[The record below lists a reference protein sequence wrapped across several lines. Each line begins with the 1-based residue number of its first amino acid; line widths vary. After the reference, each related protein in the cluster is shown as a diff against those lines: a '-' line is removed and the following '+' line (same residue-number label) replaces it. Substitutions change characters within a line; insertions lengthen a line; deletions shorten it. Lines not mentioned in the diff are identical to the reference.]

1 MLRTLA
7 LACVAALVSSCA
19 PDAVRAQ
26 EPSPLS
32 AAAWLSGCWELRSGQ
47 RVTLEMWMPAS
58 GDMML
63 GASRTQVAGV
73 TRKFEHLRLSA
84 EAGALVYTAS
94 PSRQSTASFTSVH
107 ASDTALVVENLQHDP
122 PQGIL
127 YGPLGRDSLVAR
139 IEGPGREGP
148 RGIDFP
154 MRRVSCQW
162 GPADPGDRAL
172 PFTTSTRSSHHPP
185 SW

>member
-7 LACVAALVSSCA
+7 LAATAVLGLPCA

-26 EPSPLS
+26 EASPLS

-47 RVTLEMWMPAS
+47 RVTLEMWMPAA
-58 GDMML
+58 GDLML

-73 TRKFEHLRLSA
+73 TREYEQLVLSA

-94 PSRQSTASFTSVH
+94 PSRQATTSFTSTHV
-107 ASDTALVVENLQHDP
+107 SDTVLVFENPEHDF
-122 PQGIL
+122 PQVIR
-127 YGPLGRDSLVAR
+127 YRRLGTDSLVAR
-139 IEGPGREGP
+139 IEGPGRDGP

-154 MRRVSCQW
+154 MRRVDCD
-162 GPADPGDRAL
+162 GTG
-172 PFTTSTRSSHHPP
+172 
-185 SW
+185 